1 MGRTNWDELPTTLR
15 ARIEDALG
23 APVVES
29 ESQPSGW
36 SPGSADRV
44 VTTDGRRAFV
54 KALAR
59 ARNGDGIDLHRREA
73 RVMAAIPEG
82 VRSPRLV
89 AAFDE
94 VHDDD
99 TWVAL
104 VLDDIDGHHPG
115 ADRDGR
121 DTPAVLDA
129 LDTLPRATGTLAAL
143 PRMTDELG
151 DEFGA
156 WDRMLTTGLPS
167 VVPPVVASAAS
178 ELAEAARGAVA
189 LVDGDHLVHADCR
202 ADNLLVD
209 REGRVWIVDWP
220 WAGVG
225 AHWLDPLTYLL
236 DALVRGED
244 DDVDHHLSTHPV
256 FAGVDAAA
264 VESVLA
270 ALAGLF
276 LEKAARPAPPNMP
289 TIRDFQRRE
298 GIAAAEWVLRR
309 WTHPDGGGGAEGDG
323 APRLGAPRG
332 VPSTP

>member
-1 MGRTNWDELPTTLR
+1 MGRMTWHEIPSSLR

-23 APVVES
+23 APVVQT
-29 ESQPSGW
+29 ESQASGW

-44 VTTDGRRAFV
+44 VTTDRRRAFV

-59 ARNGDGIDLHRREA
+59 SRNGDGIDLHRREA
-73 RVMAAIPEG
+73 RVVGAIPPG
-82 VRSPRLV
+82 VRSPGLV
-89 AAFDE
+89 AVFDE
-94 VHDDD
+94 VHDGDE
-99 TWVAL
+99 WVAL
-104 VLDDIDGHHPG
+104 VLDDVDGHHPG

-121 DTPAVLDA
+121 DTTAVLDA
-129 LDTLPRATGTLAAL
+129 LATLPRATGVLASL

-156 WDRMLTTGLPS
+156 WDRMLASGLPS
-167 VVPPVVASAAS
+167 VVPSAVASAA
-178 ELAEAARGAVA
+178 ERLADAARGAVA

-209 REGRVWIVDWP
+209 RERRVWIVDWP

-225 AHWLDPLTYLL
+225 ARWLDPLTYLL
-236 DALVRGED
+236 DVLVRGED
-244 DDVDHHLSTHPV
+244 DDVDHHLLTHPV

-264 VESVLA
+264 VDAVLA

-289 TIRDFQRRE
+289 TIRGFQRRE
-298 GIAAAEWVLRR
+298 GVAATEWVLRR
-309 WTHPDGGGGAEGDG
+309 WAQHDGAGAEGDD
-323 APRLGAPRG
+323 APRVGAPRG